1 VPDRNFRSNV
11 SLSPGNQI
19 YLERPQID
27 ILLEK
32 AVQNPVVIACAG
44 AGYGKTHA
52 VYSFVRKYK
61 ILTSW
66 IQLSERDNIRDRFWE
81 NFIAGVTLVNQ
92 KAAVRL
98 AKIEFPE
105 TERQFERYMTIPRM
119 ETPSDMKCIF
129 VYDDFHLIHDK
140 AVLRFMEGSITSN
153 FPNITSIIIS
163 RSEPPLN
170 LVKLL
175 SKGLLGRI
183 TEDDLRFSR
192 EEMVE
197 YFRIQDIKPSPR
209 AISSIYHDTEGW
221 AFAIHLAGLS
231 LKNASPGADYV
242 PQAMRSNIFKLIES
256 EIITVISGELRKFL
270 IKLSLIDHLI
280 PELLQKIA
288 AGRPLIEE
296 MEQISS
302 FIRFDTYLNAYR
314 IHHLLLEYLTG
325 KQQELSGEEQR
336 EVYEQAAGWC
346 VQNSQ
351 KLDAINYY
359 EKAGDYARLID
370 VVYTLPLVMPNR
382 TAQMLLEILNRA
394 PPEIYDQIANAHI
407 LRTRLY
413 LTLEM
418 FEKAKEELSAL
429 ITKVEAQPPSSSTS
443 RSLAGCYN
451 NLGFIGLLTS
461 SYTRDY
467 DYVRY
472 FERAKQHYDQSHYE
486 TKPPVSVISLTSY
499 LCRVN
504 SEEKGEFERYID
516 AVTGAVP
523 YLSVS
528 MGGCALG
535 MDDLARGELAFF
547 KGDMSGAE
555 TMSLQALHKAR
566 QGNQYEIENRAL
578 FYLLRINLSRGNY
591 EKIQEMLRQMEAQ
604 LDQTC
609 YVNRFTYHDIV
620 TGWYYSQ
627 IGQPDRLAAWLKN
640 DFEESDLNSMAHGLE
655 ILVKAKYHLAEKRYP
670 AALAVLESQGERNSR
685 WAHVLG
691 KIEISVLEAV
701 CQYRLREKESAF
713 AGLEHAYSLA
723 QPNALYMPFIEMGK
737 DMRALAGA
745 ALKDGATAVP
755 SVWLERVCRNASAYA
770 KKLFME
776 AEQRRPAAQERRQ
789 SDRAAV
795 VLSRREKEIL
805 TGLSQG
811 FTREEIAGFSS
822 ISVNTVKSVIRS
834 IYNKLGAVNRADAVR
849 IATQLGL
856 LGSRG

>member
-1 VPDRNFRSNV
+1 MPDRNFRSNV